1 MAVRSL
7 LLLLSILNAL
17 CAALYYGWQG
27 MTAAAPQ
34 QTAAVNYTIAAVPPD
49 APKIT
54 IMFVGNSYTFVNDL
68 PLMLRAIAADAQ
80 APEDI
85 ETAEAVHGGARLID
99 TWADGKAQALLASQR
114 WNYVVLQEQSLMAM
128 QPGDQAA
135 ANAGFTA
142 WGKAASA
149 AGAVPVV
156 YETWAR
162 QPGAA
167 DYSGAAMQGQIDYV
181 LGAAGASIG
190 ATMVPAGDA
199 WMRCES
205 QPAAPLLY
213 AADGSHPSLAG
224 TYLTAMLF
232 YRILTG
238 HSPAE
243 SRFVPPGLDPAAAQV
258 LRGCAS

>member
-7 LLLLSILNAL
+7 LLLLSILTVL
-17 CAALYYGWQG
+17 CGVLYYGWQG

-49 APKIT
+49 APKIS

-80 APEDI
+80 NPEDI
-85 ETAEAVHGGARLID
+85 ETGEAVRGGARLVD
-99 TWADGKAQALLASQR
+99 TWTDSTAQALLTSR
-114 WNYVVLQEQSLMAM
+114 HWNYVVLQEQSLMAM
-128 QPGDQAA
+128 QPQDQAA
-135 ANAGFTA
+135 ARAGFLA
-142 WGKAASA
+142 WGQAASA
-149 AGAVPVV
+149 AGAMPVV

-162 QPGAA
+162 QHGAA
-167 DYSGAAMQGQIDYV
+167 DDSGPAMQAQIDYV
-181 LGAAGASIG
+181 LGAAAGTIN
-190 ATMVPAGDA
+190 ATIVPAGDA
-199 WMRCES
+199 WMRCAAL
-205 QPAAPLLY
+205 PAAPLLY

-243 SRFVPPGLDPAAAQV
+243 SHFVPPGLDPAAAQV

>member
-1 MAVRSL
+1 
-7 LLLLSILNAL
+7 
-17 CAALYYGWQG
+17 
-27 MTAAAPQ
+27 
-34 QTAAVNYTIAAVPPD
+34 
-49 APKIT
+49 
-54 IMFVGNSYTFVNDL
+54 
-68 PLMLRAIAADAQ
+68 
-80 APEDI
+80 
-85 ETAEAVHGGARLID
+85 VHGGARLID
-99 TWADGKAQALLASQR
+99 TWADSKAQALLASQR

-135 ANAGFTA
+135 ARAGFLA
-142 WGKAASA
+142 WGQAARA

-162 QPGAA
+162 QPGSAEYTGA
-167 DYSGAAMQGQIDYV
+167 DAIAGNLANAAAMQAQIDYI
-181 LGAAGASIG
+181 LGAAGGSIN
-190 ATMVPAGDA
+190 AMIVPAGDA

-243 SRFVPPGLDPAAAQV
+243 SHFVPPGLDRAAAQV
-258 LRGCAS
+258 LRACAS